1 MSPPYD
7 EEMGLIITPSKSP
20 KPDTKALHPLPS
32 TRFEDEIYP
41 RHAEHD
47 VMDDIYKEYMKGGDL
62 EELAALYQVEES
74 TIKYWAKV
82 GGWVKER
89 STLDEVLVEES
100 NRKLMVARARKVH
113 EIVEQTIRVQGKIA
127 EKVGQMMED
136 EEKVWKPSELKALSE
151 AAKQASSGSLQAVGV
166 AESGAMASEVAKAEA
181 AKQGKQ
187 PLVMIFQGGGLP
199 PVKKSTAEKVIEVH
213 ETETTE

>member
-1 MSPPYD
+1 MSPYD
-7 EEMGLIITPSKSP
+7 EEMGLIITSSKP
-20 KPDTKALHPLPS
+20 PNPDEEALNQLPS

-47 VMDDIYKEYMKGGDL
+47 VMDEIYKAYMKGGDL
-62 EELAALYQVEES
+62 IELAALYDVEES

-89 STLDEVLVEES
+89 AALDEVLIEES
-100 NRKLMVARARKVH
+100 NRKLVLARARKVH
-113 EIVEQTIRVQGKIA
+113 KIVDQTIEVQGKITA
-127 EKVGQMMED
+127 KVGEMMDD
-136 EEKVWKPSELKALSE
+136 EEKVWKPSELRALSD

-166 AESGAMASEVAKAEA
+166 AESGALASDVAKAEA